1 MSKSLDGVLTKK
13 ANQRETFTEQ
23 QIEDLKA
30 CTDPE
35 SGYLTF
41 CQKFFNIQHPV
52 AGKMLFEPFQYQER
66 LLQSY
71 HDHRFNINML
81 PRQSGKTTTAAGYL
95 LWYAMFHPDQTI
107 QL

>member
-81 PRQSGKTTTAAGYL
+81 PSCL
-95 LWYAMFHPDQTI
+95 LYTSPSPRDQRGSRMPSSA
-107 QL
+107 